1 MKELGK
7 GNNFQDKKLK
17 SIPSLQFLPT
27 LVFYEE
33 KKYKAGR
40 LKINM

>member
-1 MKELGK
+1 MKEFGK

-17 SIPSLQFLPT
+17 SIPSLQFLPA

-33 KKYKAGR
+33 KK
-40 LKINM
+40 IQSW